1 LIATCTS
8 RSEGLDRRLLLKT
21 ALDQFNATSGCLD
34 PLRDFHRLTDLH
46 IDSDGVT
53 GTVEGVV
60 PALVI
65 VEALEGR
72 DAVAVDRPAVDDLEL
87 HLLAVTGSG
96 GVDEHHADDPVR
108 THHQFV
114 QLRPPGVSEPA

>member
-1 LIATCTS
+1 
-8 RSEGLDRRLLLKT
+8 
-21 ALDQFNATSGCLD
+21 
-34 PLRDFHRLTDLH
+34 
-46 IDSDGVT
+46 
-53 GTVEGVV
+53 VEGVV

-87 HLLAVTGSG
+87 HLLPVTGSG

-114 QLRPPGVSEPA
+114 QLRPPGVTGPFGLGLDECEDAIGAQGLALQRPAVGTAQHEGENLSDR